1 MRVRMNVKRGLLA
14 AALLAGFVAPPALAE
29 TRTFRCI
36 LEQRSNS
43 YYQPG
48 TMKVTIDYRLW
59 KVRVE
64 DELTRKVSNGPAI
77 GQLETWSD
85 RRQTVIWTVKDLPN
99 DGKSVTSY
107 GKATLFQRLTIRP
120 DGTGALTTNVSW
132 NLPRRKPQ
140 FRSEVTCTA
149 QK

>member
-1 MRVRMNVKRGLLA
+1 MGIRNAWVLASVLIGLS
-14 AALLAGFVAPPALAE
+14 APLVQAE
-29 TRTFRCI
+29 TRTFRCV

-43 YYQPG
+43 FYQPG

-120 DGTGALTTNVSW
+120 DGTGALTTDVSW

>member
-1 MRVRMNVKRGLLA
+1 MGIRNAWVLASVLIGLSASL
-14 AALLAGFVAPPALAE
+14 VQAE
-29 TRTFRCI
+29 TRTFRCV

-43 YYQPG
+43 FYQPG

-120 DGTGALTTNVSW
+120 DGSGALTTNVSW

>member
-1 MRVRMNVKRGLLA
+1 VLASVLIGLS
-14 AALLAGFVAPPALAE
+14 APLVQAE
-29 TRTFRCI
+29 TRTFRCVV
-36 LEQRSNS
+36 EQRSNS
-43 YYQPG
+43 FYQPG

>member
-1 MRVRMNVKRGLLA
+1 VGIRNAWVLASVLIGLS
-14 AALLAGFVAPPALAE
+14 APLVQAE
-29 TRTFRCI
+29 TRTFRCV

-43 YYQPG
+43 FYQPG

-120 DGTGALTTNVSW
+120 DGTGALTTDVSW

>member
-1 MRVRMNVKRGLLA
+1 MGIRNAWVLATVLIGLS
-14 AALLAGFVAPPALAE
+14 APLVQAE
-29 TRTFRCI
+29 TRTFRCV

-43 YYQPG
+43 FYQPG

-64 DELTRKVSNGPAI
+64 DELTRKVSSGPAI

-107 GKATLFQRLTIRP
+107 GRATLFQRLTIRP
-120 DGTGALTTNVSW
+120 DGSGALTTDVSW

>member
-1 MRVRMNVKRGLLA
+1 MGIRNAWVLASVLIGLS
-14 AALLAGFVAPPALAE
+14 APLVQAE
-29 TRTFRCI
+29 TRTFRCV

-43 YYQPG
+43 FYQPG

-64 DELTRKVSNGPAI
+64 DELTRKVSSGPAI

-120 DGTGALTTNVSW
+120 DGSGALTTDVSW

>member
-1 MRVRMNVKRGLLA
+1 MGIRNAWVLVTVLIGLS
-14 AALLAGFVAPPALAE
+14 APLVQAE
-29 TRTFRCI
+29 TRTFRCV

-43 YYQPG
+43 FYQPG

-64 DELTRKVSNGPAI
+64 DELTRKVSSGPAI

-120 DGTGALTTNVSW
+120 DGSGALTTDVSW

>member
-1 MRVRMNVKRGLLA
+1 MGIRNAWVLVTVLIGLS
-14 AALLAGFVAPPALAE
+14 APLVQAE
-29 TRTFRCI
+29 TRTLRCV

-43 YYQPG
+43 FYQPG

-64 DELTRKVSNGPAI
+64 DELTRKVSSGPAI

-120 DGTGALTTNVSW
+120 DGSGALTTDVSW

>member
-1 MRVRMNVKRGLLA
+1 MGIRNAWVLA
-14 AALLAGFVAPPALAE
+14 SVLIELSAPLVQAE
-29 TRTFRCI
+29 TRTFRCVV
-36 LEQRSNS
+36 EQRSNS
-43 YYQPG
+43 FYQPG

>member
-1 MRVRMNVKRGLLA
+1 MGIRNAWVLASVLIGLS
-14 AALLAGFVAPPALAE
+14 APLVQAE
-29 TRTFRCI
+29 TRTFRCVV
-36 LEQRSNS
+36 EQRSNS
-43 YYQPG
+43 FYQPG

-120 DGTGALTTNVSW
+120 DGSGALTTNVSW

>member
-1 MRVRMNVKRGLLA
+1 VGIRNAWVLATVLIGLS
-14 AALLAGFVAPPALAE
+14 APLVQAE
-29 TRTFRCI
+29 TRTFRCV

-43 YYQPG
+43 FYQPG

-64 DELTRKVSNGPAI
+64 DELTRKVSSGPAI

-120 DGTGALTTNVSW
+120 DGSGALNTDVSW

>member
-1 MRVRMNVKRGLLA
+1 MGIRNAWVLATVLIGLS
-14 AALLAGFVAPPALAE
+14 APLVQAE
-29 TRTFRCI
+29 TRTFRCV

-43 YYQPG
+43 FYQPG

-64 DELTRKVSNGPAI
+64 DELTRKVSSGPAI

-120 DGTGALTTNVSW
+120 DGTGALTTDVSW

>member
-1 MRVRMNVKRGLLA
+1 MGIRNAWVLASVLIGLSASL
-14 AALLAGFVAPPALAE
+14 VQAE
-29 TRTFRCI
+29 TRTFRCV

-43 YYQPG
+43 FYQPG

-64 DELTRKVSNGPAI
+64 DELTRKVSSGPAI

-120 DGTGALTTNVSW
+120 DGTGALTTDVSW

>member
-1 MRVRMNVKRGLLA
+1 MGIRNAWVLATVLIGLS
-14 AALLAGFVAPPALAE
+14 APLVQAE
-29 TRTFRCI
+29 TRTFRCV

-43 YYQPG
+43 FYQPG

-64 DELTRKVSNGPAI
+64 DELTLKVSSGPAI

-120 DGTGALTTNVSW
+120 DGSGALTTDVSW

>member
-1 MRVRMNVKRGLLA
+1 MGIRNAWVLA
-14 AALLAGFVAPPALAE
+14 SVLIELSAPLVQAE
-29 TRTFRCI
+29 TRTFRCVV
-36 LEQRSNS
+36 EQRSNS
-43 YYQPG
+43 FYQPG

-132 NLPRRKPQ
+132 NLPRRKAQ

>member
-1 MRVRMNVKRGLLA
+1 VGIRNAWVLASVLIGLS
-14 AALLAGFVAPPALAE
+14 APLVQAE
-29 TRTFRCI
+29 TRTFRCVV
-36 LEQRSNS
+36 EQRSNS
-43 YYQPG
+43 FYQPG

-120 DGTGALTTNVSW
+120 DGSGALTTNVSW

>member
-1 MRVRMNVKRGLLA
+1 MGIRNAWVLASVLIGLS
-14 AALLAGFVAPPALAE
+14 APVVQAE
-29 TRTFRCI
+29 TRTFRCVV
-36 LEQRSNS
+36 EQRSNS
-43 YYQPG
+43 FYQPG

-120 DGTGALTTNVSW
+120 DGSGALTTNVSW

>member
-1 MRVRMNVKRGLLA
+1 MGIRNAWVLASVLIGLS
-14 AALLAGFVAPPALAE
+14 APLVQAE
-29 TRTFRCI
+29 TRTFRCV

-43 YYQPG
+43 FYQPG

-64 DELTRKVSNGPAI
+64 DELTLKVSSGPAI

-120 DGTGALTTNVSW
+120 DGSGALTTDVSW

>member
-1 MRVRMNVKRGLLA
+1 MGIRNAWVLASVLIGLS
-14 AALLAGFVAPPALAE
+14 APVVQAE
-29 TRTFRCI
+29 TRTFRCV

-43 YYQPG
+43 FYQPG

-120 DGTGALTTNVSW
+120 DGSGALTTNVSW

>member
-1 MRVRMNVKRGLLA
+1 MGIRNAWVLATVLIGLS
-14 AALLAGFVAPPALAE
+14 APLVQAE
-29 TRTFRCI
+29 TRTLRCV

-43 YYQPG
+43 FYQPG

-64 DELTRKVSNGPAI
+64 DELTRKVSSGPAI

-120 DGTGALTTNVSW
+120 DGSGALTTDVSW

>member
-1 MRVRMNVKRGLLA
+1 MGIRNAWVLATVLIGLS
-14 AALLAGFVAPPALAE
+14 APLVQAE
-29 TRTFRCI
+29 TRTFRCV

-43 YYQPG
+43 FYQPG

-64 DELTRKVSNGPAI
+64 DELTRKVSSGPAI

-120 DGTGALTTNVSW
+120 DGSGALTTDVSW

>member
-1 MRVRMNVKRGLLA
+1 MGIRNAWVLASVLIGLS
-14 AALLAGFVAPPALAE
+14 APVVQAE
-29 TRTFRCI
+29 TRTFRCV

-120 DGTGALTTNVSW
+120 DGSGALTTNVSW

>member
-1 MRVRMNVKRGLLA
+1 VGIRNAWVLA
-14 AALLAGFVAPPALAE
+14 SVLIELSAPLVQAE
-29 TRTFRCI
+29 TRTFRCVV
-36 LEQRSNS
+36 EQRSNS
-43 YYQPG
+43 FYQPG

>member
-1 MRVRMNVKRGLLA
+1 MGIRNAWVLASVLIGLS
-14 AALLAGFVAPPALAE
+14 APLVQAE
-29 TRTFRCI
+29 TRTFRCV
-36 LEQRSNS
+36 LDQRSNS
-43 YYQPG
+43 FYQPG

-107 GKATLFQRLTIRP
+107 GRATLFQRLTIRP
-120 DGTGALTTNVSW
+120 DGSGALTTDVSW

>member
-1 MRVRMNVKRGLLA
+1 MGIRNAWVLASVLIGLS
-14 AALLAGFVAPPALAE
+14 APLVQAE
-29 TRTFRCI
+29 TRTFRCV
-36 LEQRSNS
+36 LDQRSNS
-43 YYQPG
+43 FYQPG

-120 DGTGALTTNVSW
+120 DGSGALTTDVSW

>member
-1 MRVRMNVKRGLLA
+1 MGIRNAWVLASVLIGLS
-14 AALLAGFVAPPALAE
+14 APLVQAE
-29 TRTFRCI
+29 TRTFRCVV
-36 LEQRSNS
+36 EQRSNS
-43 YYQPG
+43 FYQPG